1 MQATPSCIRYGA
13 FQKDRTWM
21 RDEQDLAVVVCWTA
35 GIWIVE
41 STRKLQF
48 LTREKKTVQS
58 AFFRSYGLVAGM
70 TVDHDD

>member
-1 MQATPSCIRYGA
+1 
-13 FQKDRTWM
+13 M

-70 TVDHDD
+70 TVEHDD

>member
-1 MQATPSCIRYGA
+1 
-13 FQKDRTWM
+13 M

-48 LTREKKTVQS
+48 LTREKKTVPS

-70 TVDHDD
+70 TVEHDD